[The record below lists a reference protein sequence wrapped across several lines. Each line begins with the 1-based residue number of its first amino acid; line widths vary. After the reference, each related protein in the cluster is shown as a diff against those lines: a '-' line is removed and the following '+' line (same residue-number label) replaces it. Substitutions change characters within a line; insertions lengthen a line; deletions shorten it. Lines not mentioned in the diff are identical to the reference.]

1 VAIREGRWKIG
12 MDEQKWLPKFDYYL
26 DESDPDVVVLR
37 RQDSSFV
44 AAFSAR
50 GATKEGILEAA
61 YEDYR
66 HLPWRLRAGVE
77 RASFLDE
84 LSEHA
89 AIVERSGTIV
99 AANKAWKRFAKD
111 NEADLSKISEGA
123 NYLDVCD
130 RATGEQ
136 SEDARSFA
144 EGLRSV
150 LSDEE
155 ERFAMEYPCHSPTEK
170 RWFVG
175 RVGRLADGDTLLA
188 LVTHENVTGR
198 RVRRQRAVKQGD
210 VRRMN
215 LPCTPVN
222 REG

>member
-1 VAIREGRWKIG
+1 MGNAGCSGLGTWRRSRLRRRLLGGVPDRLGQREVSTV
-12 MDEQKWLPKFDYYL
+12 DLPLPLFEYYL
-26 DESDPDVVVLR
+26 DESDPDIVMLC

-77 RASFLDE
+77 WASFLDE
-84 LSEHA
+84 PSEHA

-150 LSDEE
+150 LSDREE
-155 ERFAMEYPCHSPTEK
+155 
-170 RWFVG
+170 
-175 RVGRLADGDTLLA
+175 
-188 LVTHENVTGR
+188 
-198 RVRRQRAVKQGD
+198 
-210 VRRMN
+210 
-215 LPCTPVN
+215 
-222 REG
+222 